1 MNMNQKKKYGHAN
14 KKWAVTAGYPQS
26 GKKAPG
32 RSLNPRM
39 VSRTAAI
46 PRRARRGI

>member
-14 KKWAVTAGYPQS
+14 RKQAVAAGCPQS
-26 GKKAPG
+26 GKKASG
-32 RSLNPRM
+32 RIWNPRV